1 MCSFH
6 YGNNYINRMNGFKK
20 CTSDYFCTPPPPPLL
35 GYQSDNKDSLRKKL
49 VNSNSQMR
57 TEEGTN
63 VCLGSEGERSV
74 IKILSTIKSMILT
87 PENWRIL
94 WSLNAM
100 NQNFSSS
107 QVLLK
112 KRGVGGGLCQA
123 DKRSIEYLHCFY
135 FMKKHKLPTYTITCI
150 AQIYRYMYN
159 IHTYIYIIVYN
170 LYIHIMQTTYSMPD
184 RKVFII
190 RYIINSCN

>member
-20 CTSDYFCTPPPPPLL
+20 CTSDYFCTPPPLL
-35 GYQSDNKDSLRKKL
+35 GYQSDNKDSLRKKKQG
-49 VNSNSQMR
+49 NSNSEMR

-112 KRGVGGGLCQA
+112 KKGGGGRPLLGRQA
-123 DKRSIEYLHCFY
+123 LYRIFALLLFY
-135 FMKKHKLPTYTITCI
+135 EK
-150 AQIYRYMYN
+150 A
-159 IHTYIYIIVYN
+159 
-170 LYIHIMQTTYSMPD
+170 QTTYIHNYMHCTNIQIY
-184 RKVFII
+184 V
-190 RYIINSCN
+190 